1 LTGLKNVGKN
11 SGHMETNRRPLTPIS
26 FLERSARVFPDR
38 IAVVDHATRFTY
50 REFHERARSMAAG
63 LRANGIRAGD
73 RVAFL
78 AINSEPL
85 LTAHF
90 GVPMSGAV
98 LVAINPRLA
107 PGEILY
113 ILKDAEVAALV
124 ADPALLAN
132 LPELPAKCPEL
143 RRIVTLETGH
153 SADFSYTDLLTS
165 GADREEA
172 YEIEDEDALI
182 SLNYTSGTSG
192 HLKGVM
198 YTHRGAYLNALGNA
212 LEVELTSGT
221 RYLWTLPMFHCNGWC
236 YSWAVTAVGGKHI
249 CLERPVP
256 AEVFHLIKSETIT
269 HLCAAPTVLI
279 DLAQYAA
286 SHQITLGAP
295 LTIMTGGAAPAPQVI
310 RNIEA
315 IGAKV
320 IHLYGLTE
328 TYGPSTFCQW
338 QPEWY
343 ASGLEEQ
350 LALKARQGV
359 ADLMVE
365 QRVVRDDM
373 TDVEPDSRE
382 IGEIV
387 IRGNAIMKGYYRDP
401 EATQHAFRGG
411 WFHTGDLA
419 VLHPDGYV
427 EVKDRAKDI
436 IISGGENVSTL
447 EVERVI
453 YTHPAVLE
461 VAVVSSPHERFGEV
475 PKAFVVLKPDTALN
489 AETLHTYCRER
500 LAGFKCPRR
509 IDFVNE
515 LPKTSTGKIQ
525 KYLLREREWNN
536 HCNGGDG
543 SFK

>member
-1 LTGLKNVGKN
+1 
-11 SGHMETNRRPLTPIS
+11 MATNHRPLTPIS
-26 FLERSARVFPDR
+26 FLERSARVFPHR
-38 IAVVDHATRFTY
+38 VAVVDHGTRLTY
-50 REFHERARSMAAG
+50 REFHKRARSMAAG
-63 LRANGIRAGD
+63 LSANGIKPGD

-78 AINSEPL
+78 ATNGESL

-107 PGEILY
+107 PDEILY
-113 ILKDAEVAALV
+113 ILKDAEAAALV
-124 ADPALLAN
+124 ADPPLLTDSRELHAN
-132 LPELPAKCPEL
+132 CPEL
-143 RRIVTLETGH
+143 RRIITFGTVQPEFG
-153 SADFSYTDLLTS
+153 ADISYTDLLAC
-165 GADREEA
+165 GADREVV
-172 YEIEDEDALI
+172 YEIEDEDSLI
-182 SLNYTSGTSG
+182 SLNYTSGTTG

-212 LEVELTSGT
+212 IEVELTSAT

-236 YSWAVTAVGGKHI
+236 YSWAVTAVGGTHI

-256 AEVFHLIKSETIT
+256 SEVFRLVEAETIT

-279 DLAQYAA
+279 DLAQYA
-286 SHQITLGAP
+286 SSNQIALGTQ
-295 LTIMTGGAAPAPQVI
+295 LTVMTGGAAPAPQVI
-310 RNIEA
+310 RNMEA

-320 IHLYGLTE
+320 VHLYGLTE

-338 QPEWY
+338 HPEWS
-343 ASGLEEQ
+343 AAGFEEQ
-350 LALKARQGV
+350 AALKARQGV
-359 ADLMVE
+359 ADLMAE

-373 TDVEPDSRE
+373 TDVEPNGME

-401 EATQHAFRGG
+401 QATQHAFRGG

-419 VLHPDGYV
+419 VIHPDGYV
-427 EVKDRAKDI
+427 EVKDRSKDV

-475 PKAFVVLKPDTALN
+475 PKAFVVLKPNAVLT

-515 LPKTSTGKIQ
+515 LPKTSTGKVQ
-525 KYLLREREWNN
+525 KYILREQEWKN
-536 HCNGGDG
+536 HCNGVDRRL
-543 SFK
+543 K

>member
-1 LTGLKNVGKN
+1 
-11 SGHMETNRRPLTPIS
+11 MATNRRPLTPIS
-26 FLERSARVFPDR
+26 FLERTARVFRDR
-38 IAVVDHATRFTY
+38 IAVVDHATQLTY

-63 LRANGIRAGD
+63 LSANGIKPGD

-78 AINSEPL
+78 AINGEPL

-113 ILKDAEVAALV
+113 ILKDAEAAALV
-124 ADPALLAN
+124 VDPPLF
-132 LPELPAKCPEL
+132 PDWRELQAKCPEL
-143 RRIVTLETGH
+143 RRIITLETGH
-153 SADFSYTDLLTS
+153 QGVGTDLSYTDLLAG
-165 GADREEA
+165 GADREVA
-172 YEIEDEDALI
+172 CEIEDEDALI
-182 SLNYTSGTSG
+182 SLNYTSGTTG

-212 LEVELTSGT
+212 VEVELTSGT

-236 YSWAVTAVGGKHI
+236 YSWSVTAVGGTHI

-256 AEVFHLIKSETIT
+256 AEVFRLIESETIT

-286 SHQITLGAP
+286 SNQITLGAQ

-328 TYGPSTFCQW
+328 TYGPSTLCQW
-338 QPEWY
+338 QPEWH
-343 ASGLEEQ
+343 ASNFEEQ
-350 LALKARQGV
+350 VALKARQGV

-373 TDVEPDSRE
+373 TDVEPNGKE
-382 IGEIV
+382 VGEIV
-387 IRGNAIMKGYYRDP
+387 IRGNALMKGYYRDP

-419 VLHPDGYV
+419 VLHSDGYM

-461 VAVVSSPHERFGEV
+461 VAVVSSPHQRFGEV
-475 PKAFVVLKPDTALN
+475 PKAFVVLKPDAALST
-489 AETLHTYCRER
+489 ETLHAYCRER

-525 KYLLREREWNN
+525 KYILREREWNN
-536 HCNGGDG
+536 HCNGVDR
-543 SFK
+543 SLK